1 MPPPTTR
8 AANFKTNATTSDPV
22 GDTLFTHRL
31 TRAAFDE
38 MCSGSVTDATMRLLE
53 ATQHSHRRLAL
64 RALLDQLRANPGAVG
79 KHVEPETGW
88 TLLAAAEAR
97 DPAAVV
103 DILLHPA
110 VGVWLARAL
119 HNTRPGNGTP
129 WPELGYLHAIVAA
142 AAVRTGLPATLRVPV
157 RHGIVSLPTVGHAR
171 LPGTFPVGAVDVV
184 SAGIDSRIRVSP
196 ALSIPLDGSA
206 EAFTPARQ
214 HVSTSH
220 GLTVRAWLDNHD
232 PYHGFGAPRP
242 PAELTD
248 VEFAEW
254 RKLFDEAWH
263 VLARNHRPYAQELV
277 SGLRVLVPV
286 EPNNAAVRASS
297 PYAFGGIQLS
307 AGDSA
312 TEFAEALVHELQH
325 SKLNALMGLVK
336 LTDGDLTR
344 SYLAPWRDDP
354 RPLTGVLH
362 GVYSFT
368 CGVEFWLTESA
379 AAGEN
384 DDALFAIAYRRTQIR
399 RALQALADEPHLT
412 NAGRTLVDTVSA
424 RLAACEQAPV
434 EARLSTVAATMVDD
448 HQALWR
454 LRHAHPEPDAV
465 DALASAWCADRSP
478 PAWTDRTRI
487 IPDDARRLPANRRN
501 LLHAKATDPALFTSL
516 TRGRNSLPGTTPF
529 ADAALCTG
537 DADSAAQAYH
547 RHLRTD
553 PDDVQA
559 WAGLGLALRAQGRD
573 ANVLLEHPELV
584 VAVHRRVRALTER
597 GPDPLALVA
606 WLGPATAASCRCRR
620 SP

>member
-1 MPPPTTR
+1 
-8 AANFKTNATTSDPV
+8 
-22 GDTLFTHRL
+22 
-31 TRAAFDE
+31 

-53 ATQHSHRRLAL
+53 AAQHSHRRLAL
-64 RALLDQLRANPGAVG
+64 RALLDQLRANPAAVG
-79 KHVEPETGW
+79 THVDPETGW
-88 TLLAAAEAR
+88 DLLAAAEAC

-119 HNTRPGNGTP
+119 HNTRPGTGTP

-142 AAVRTGLPATLRVPV
+142 AAVRTGLLATLRVPV
-157 RHGIVSLPTVGHAR
+157 WHGVVSLPTVGHAR

-196 ALSIPLDGSA
+196 AVSILLDGSDA
-206 EAFTPARQ
+206 AFTPARRQ
-214 HVSTSH
+214 ISTSH
-220 GLTVRAWLDNHD
+220 DLTVRAWLDNHD

-263 VLARNHRPYAQELV
+263 VLTANHRPYAEELAA
-277 SGLRVLVPV
+277 GLRVLVPF
-286 EPNNAAVRASS
+286 EPGQNAVRASS

-307 AGDSA
+307 AGESA
-312 TEFAEALVHELQH
+312 TEFAEALVHEMQH
-325 SKLNALMGLVK
+325 SKLNALLGLVR

-344 SYLAPWRDDP
+344 RYLAPWRDDP

-362 GVYSFT
+362 GVYAFT
-368 CGVEFWLTESA
+368 CGVEFWLAEA
-379 AAGEN
+379 ADGGEN

-399 RALQALADEPHLT
+399 RALRALTDEPHLT

-424 RLAACEQAPV
+424 RLAVCERVPV
-434 EARLSTVAATMVDD
+434 DTRLTAVATAMVDD
-448 HQALWR
+448 HRALWR
-454 LRHAHPEPDAV
+454 LRHAHPEPGAV
-465 DALASAWCADRSP
+465 DALAAAWCADRSP

-487 IPDDARRLPANRRN
+487 IPDDTRRLPANRRN
-501 LLHAKATDPALFTSL
+501 LLRTKATDPALFTSL
-516 TRGRNSLPGTTPF
+516 TRGRGSPPGTTPY
-529 ADAALCTG
+529 ADVAFCTG
-537 DADSAAQAYH
+537 DADSAAHAYH
-547 RHLRTD
+547 RHLLTA
-553 PDDVQA
+553 PDDLQA

-573 ANVLLEHPELV
+573 ATVLLEHPELV